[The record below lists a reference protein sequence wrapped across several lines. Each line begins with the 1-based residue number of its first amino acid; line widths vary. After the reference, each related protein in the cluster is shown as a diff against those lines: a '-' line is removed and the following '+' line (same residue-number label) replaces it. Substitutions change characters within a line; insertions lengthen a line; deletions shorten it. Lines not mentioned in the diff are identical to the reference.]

1 MAILPPDPA
10 YLLRGDMGPVH
21 SLLFRV
27 SPYVEHIYAGT
38 ESGIIHIW
46 DLKVF
51 LFVFSKKEN
60 FFKKLSFFLKQI

>member
-51 LFVFSKKEN
+51 FLRNFSFCRFSRICLN
-60 FFKKLSFFLKQI
+60 II

>member
-27 SPYVEHIYAGT
+27 SPYIEHIYAGA
-38 ESGIIHIW
+38 ESGKIHIW
-46 DLKVF
+46 DLKVC
-51 LFVFSKKEN
+51 
-60 FFKKLSFFLKQI
+60 KQITC